1 MDIVKS
7 LTFQFEDPEWL
18 VKILIG
24 AILVLLGIL
33 TLPIIVGFALI
44 FVLGGYVVEVVRN
57 VMEGKETPMPQ
68 WDEWG
73 KLFSEGLKFF
83 IIELVWSIPSILFI
97 IFEEIGRLMTNGNSA
112 GMATL
117 GALFVLVFGL
127 LNLAWGV
134 VLMFITPA
142 VMVNFARVGE
152 VSAGFDLSFI
162 FDFVQKEVVNIV
174 IAAVIIWVAAL
185 AASIAGLILCLIGI
199 FPALFW
205 LTMVEAHLYGQ
216 IGKEYFEKINSAPAE
231 LPEG

>member
-33 TLPIIVGFALI
+33 TLPIIVGFALL

-83 IIELVWSIPSILFI
+83 IIELVWSIPSIIFL
-97 IFEEIGRLMTNGNSA
+97 IFEEIGHFMANGHSA
-112 GMATL
+112 TAAL
-117 GALFVLVFGL
+117 GTLFVLVFSL

-142 VMVNFARVGE
+142 VLVNFAKVGE

-231 LPEG
+231 LTQG